1 MVTQKADGLFERY
14 SGETYG
20 RLLAAIY
27 LSAAVVFFAGMWI
40 DRARAGFVGFVALFV
55 VGLVADFAV
64 RRSSVTVYDERYDE
78 LTKRASAAVFSLF
91 GGGGFVVFVSLMAA
105 EFAGL
110 YEMGTYVETLFI
122 TWSVVVLTWGGF
134 YTYYKYRY

>member
-1 MVTQKADGLFERY
+1 MVTNESDGLLKRY

-20 RLLAAIY
+20 RLLGAIY
-27 LSAAVVFFAGMWI
+27 LSAAVAFLIGIFLGYPGV
-40 DRARAGFVGFVALFV
+40 GFVGFVGLFV
-55 VGLVADFAV
+55 IGAVADFAV
-64 RRSSVTVYDERYDE
+64 KRSSVTVYDERYDE
-78 LTKRASAAVFSLF
+78 ITKRASAAVFSVF

-105 EFAGL
+105 EFAGV

-122 TWSVVVLTWGGF
+122 TWSVVVLTWGAF